1 MNNLIAKIEQS
12 ELSASQANTLTIS
25 TLQENQKLKLDL
37 DRTANLVSTISTL
50 IDSADL
56 PNKINFGYV
65 LSNWRK
71 LSNLIASIV
80 KAIKQYKN
88 GLRSDAGLLEFSSK

>member
-1 MNNLIAKIEQS
+1 MNNLIAKIENS
-12 ELSASQANTLTIS
+12 ELSAAQANTLTIS

-37 DRTANLVSTISTL
+37 DRTANLISTIATL

-56 PNKINFGYV
+56 PNKITFGYA
-65 LSNWRK
+65 LTNWKK

-88 GLRSDAGLLEFSSK
+88 GLRSNPEFLG

>member
-1 MNNLIAKIEQS
+1 MNNLIAQIENS

-37 DRTANLVSTISTL
+37 DRTANLISTIATL

-56 PNKINFGYV
+56 PNKINFTYV
-65 LSNWRK
+65 ISNWRK
-71 LSNLIASIV
+71 LSNLTSSIV

>member
-1 MNNLIAKIEQS
+1 MNNIIAQIEKS
-12 ELSASQANTLTIS
+12 ELSAAQANTLTIS

-37 DRTANLVSTISTL
+37 DRTANLIATIATL

-65 LSNWRK
+65 LTNWKK
-71 LSNLIASIV
+71 LSTLIASIV

-88 GLRSDAGLLEFSSK
+88 GLRSNPELLG

>member
-1 MNNLIAKIEQS
+1 MNNLIAQIENS

-56 PNKINFGYV
+56 PNKITFGYAIT
-65 LSNWRK
+65 NWKK
-71 LSNLIASIV
+71 LSSLIASIV

-88 GLRSDAGLLEFSSK
+88 GLRSDAGLLG

>member
-1 MNNLIAKIEQS
+1 MNNLIAQIENS
-12 ELSASQANTLTIS
+12 ELSAAQANTLTIS

-37 DRTANLVSTISTL
+37 DRTANLISTIATL

-56 PNKINFGYV
+56 PNKINFTYAI
-65 LSNWRK
+65 SNWRK

-88 GLRSDAGLLEFSSK
+88 GLRSDAGLLELSSK